1 MYRIA
6 IVEDEADSRKKLK
19 NFLNQYERESGSILQ
34 VKEFNDGL
42 FFVSDYEP
50 EYDVIFMDIEM
61 PHMNGMDAARK
72 IRERD
77 EEVCL
82 IFVTNLAQYAL
93 EGYEVHALDFL
104 VKPMEYHNFTVKL
117 KKALQY
123 NQRFRK
129 QEHVI
134 NTSKGSYRIAINKIF
149 YIEVQDHI
157 LIYHTEE
164 GYLSERAGISAK
176 EVELHQY
183 GFARCNNSYL
193 INMRYITA
201 VEAGKVIVNGREIP
215 IGRTKKKEFM
225 KQFTEFMG
233 AYL

>member
-104 VKPMEYHNFTVKL
+104 VKPMDL
-117 KKALQY
+117 
-123 NQRFRK
+123 RK
-129 QEHVI
+129 HCSII
-134 NTSKGSYRIAINKIF
+134 N
-149 YIEVQDHI
+149 V
-157 LIYHTEE
+157 
-164 GYLSERAGISAK
+164 SESR
-176 EVELHQY
+176 
-183 GFARCNNSYL
+183 
-193 INMRYITA
+193 NM
-201 VEAGKVIVNGREIP
+201 
-215 IGRTKKKEFM
+215 
-225 KQFTEFMG
+225 
-233 AYL
+233 